1 MNAPLRESPTAA
13 PQPRTR
19 SRTPHNVLIAIG
31 ITVIAL
37 PIVLVGL
44 VIISMSIQ
52 DAQRVSVGDAFSA
65 TGRYY
70 QALQRGDYAT
80 AYTYVDQHATVTID
94 GRATILGSADALA
107 ATARARDLRDGAVT
121 AYTLTDGAFEQG
133 KDVVDL
139 TVHVT
144 RVTSEYDV
152 RIQIKW
158 VGGNQVMVDK
168 GKWTILQAD
177 GM

>member
-1 MNAPLRESPTAA
+1 MP
-13 PQPRTR
+13 
-19 SRTPHNVLIAIG
+19 SRTGRIVLVAIG
-31 ITVIAL
+31 IIVVAL

-44 VIISMSIQ
+44 LVLSSAIQ
-52 DAQRVSVGDAFSA
+52 DAQRVSVGDAFTA

-70 QALQRGDYAT
+70 QALQRQDYAT
-80 AYTYVDQHATVTID
+80 AYTYVDQHATMIID

-107 ATARARDLRDGAVT
+107 ATARARDLRDGTVT
-121 AYTLTDGAFEQG
+121 AYTLSDGAFEQG

-144 RVTSEYDV
+144 RAASEYDAH
-152 RIQIKW
+152 IQMKW

>member
-1 MNAPLRESPTAA
+1 MNAPLQDRPFAA
-13 PQPRTR
+13 PQTR
-19 SRTPHNVLIAIG
+19 MPSRTARNVLIAIG
-31 ITVIAL
+31 IIVVTL

-44 VIISMSIQ
+44 VIISISIQ

-65 TGRYY
+65 TRRYY
-70 QALQRGDYAT
+70 QALQREDYAT
-80 AYTYVDQHATVTID
+80 AYTYVDHHATVTID
-94 GRATILGSADALA
+94 GRATALGSADALA
-107 ATARARDLRDGAVT
+107 ATARARDQRDGAVT

-133 KDVVDL
+133 KNVVDL

-144 RVTSEYDV
+144 RAASEYDAH
-152 RIQIKW
+152 IQMKW
-158 VGGNQVMVDK
+158 VGGNRVIVDK